1 MNELFTE
8 IMVWKRIDAC
18 SAVRYSCVSDLESG
32 KFAVQS
38 ADFFRVPLTRNS
50 TNDFMA
56 QFAELFIETSP
67 RERCIWFDSLADAIF
82 HHDEV
87 FS

>member
-1 MNELFTE
+1 MN
-8 IMVWKRIDAC
+8 
-18 SAVRYSCVSDLESG
+18 DLENG

-38 ADFFRVPLTRNS
+38 ADFIRLPLTTNS
-50 TNDFMA
+50 TNDFAM
-56 QFAELFIETSP
+56 QFAELFIETPP
-67 RERCIWFDSLADAIF
+67 RERCTWFDSLADAIC